1 MKLIIFICCF
11 LFTYPTQAQFWKK
24 LGDKVEKAAERSVER
39 TVEKRTDREV
49 EKSSE
54 RVLDSILDA
63 PKKKNNKRK
72 KGEPII
78 GSANQENSTIVT
90 SSKDFVSGSK
100 VIYSDTFKNDA
111 VGDFPVTW
119 NTNSSG
125 EVITLDNQEER
136 WLQLGLGEFTPDGIT
151 QIPDNCTFEFDLTV
165 SNNFDWYSD
174 GIWVNIIAVKNRQK
188 DFTQWSRFGT
198 GTDGVRLRLKPK
210 NFEYTGE
217 TEILTYLNRDKIIQN
232 GKNTKQ
238 FTLKNKT
245 VHVALWRQKNRLR
258 VYLNE
263 EKAWDIPR
271 AFGPANYNSI
281 SFNTAGS
288 EEEHFYISNLR
299 LAIAGE
305 DTRHALLETG
315 KFETNEILF
324 DVNKAIIKP
333 SSFKILD
340 ELGQA
345 LADNPEVTIKII
357 GHTDSDGSADA
368 NLKLSEKRAAA
379 IKVYLSNHFPIT
391 GNRMQVM
398 GKGETE
404 PIASNATPD
413 GKAKNR
419 RVEFIKL

>member
-281 SFNTAGS
+281 SFNTAGG

>member
-11 LFTYPTQAQFWKK
+11 LFAYPTQAQFWKK

-281 SFNTAGS
+281 SFNTAGG

-404 PIASNATPD
+404 PVASNATPD

-419 RVEFIKL
+419 RVEFVKL

>member
-11 LFTYPTQAQFWKK
+11 LFAYPTQAQFWKK

-281 SFNTAGS
+281 SFNTAGG

>member
-100 VIYSDTFKNDA
+100 VIYSDTFKNDG

-125 EVITLDNQEER
+125 EVITFDNQEER

-281 SFNTAGS
+281 SFNTAGG

-368 NLKLSEKRAAA
+368 NLKLSEKRATA

-404 PIASNATPD
+404 PVASNATPD

-419 RVEFIKL
+419 RVEFVKL

>member
-125 EVITLDNQEER
+125 EVITFDNQEER

-281 SFNTAGS
+281 SFNTAGG

>member
-11 LFTYPTQAQFWKK
+11 LFAYPTQAQFWKK

-100 VIYSDTFKNDA
+100 VIYSDTFKNDG

-125 EVITLDNQEER
+125 EVITFDNQEER

-281 SFNTAGS
+281 SFNTAGG

>member
-11 LFTYPTQAQFWKK
+11 LFAYPTQAQFWKK

-100 VIYSDTFKNDA
+100 VIYSDTFKNDG

-125 EVITLDNQEER
+125 EVITFDNQEER

-281 SFNTAGS
+281 SFNTAGG

-368 NLKLSEKRAAA
+368 NLKLSEKRATA

-404 PIASNATPD
+404 PVASNATPD

-419 RVEFIKL
+419 RVEFVKL

>member
-11 LFTYPTQAQFWKK
+11 LFAYPTQAQFWKK

-368 NLKLSEKRAAA
+368 NLKLSEKRATA

-404 PIASNATPD
+404 PVASNATPD

-419 RVEFIKL
+419 RVEFVKL

>member
-11 LFTYPTQAQFWKK
+11 LFAYPTQAQFWKK

-281 SFNTAGS
+281 SFNTAGG

-368 NLKLSEKRAAA
+368 NLKLSEKRATA

-404 PIASNATPD
+404 PVASNATPD

-419 RVEFIKL
+419 RVEFVKL

>member
-100 VIYSDTFKNDA
+100 VIYSDTFKNDG

-125 EVITLDNQEER
+125 EVITFDNQEER

-281 SFNTAGS
+281 SFNTAGG

-404 PIASNATPD
+404 PVASNATPD

-419 RVEFIKL
+419 RVEFVKL

>member
-100 VIYSDTFKNDA
+100 VIYSDTFKNDG

-125 EVITLDNQEER
+125 EVITFDNQEER

-281 SFNTAGS
+281 SFNTAGG

>member
-100 VIYSDTFKNDA
+100 VIYSDTFKNDG

-368 NLKLSEKRAAA
+368 NLKLSEKRATA

-404 PIASNATPD
+404 PVASNATPD

-419 RVEFIKL
+419 RVEFVKL

>member
-100 VIYSDTFKNDA
+100 VIYSDTFKNDG

-125 EVITLDNQEER
+125 EVITFDNQEER

-210 NFEYTGE
+210 N
-217 TEILTYLNRDKIIQN
+217 
-232 GKNTKQ
+232 
-238 FTLKNKT
+238 
-245 VHVALWRQKNRLR
+245 
-258 VYLNE
+258 
-263 EKAWDIPR
+263 
-271 AFGPANYNSI
+271 
-281 SFNTAGS
+281 
-288 EEEHFYISNLR
+288 
-299 LAIAGE
+299 
-305 DTRHALLETG
+305 
-315 KFETNEILF
+315 
-324 DVNKAIIKP
+324 
-333 SSFKILD
+333 
-340 ELGQA
+340 
-345 LADNPEVTIKII
+345 
-357 GHTDSDGSADA
+357 
-368 NLKLSEKRAAA
+368 
-379 IKVYLSNHFPIT
+379 
-391 GNRMQVM
+391 
-398 GKGETE
+398 
-404 PIASNATPD
+404 
-413 GKAKNR
+413 
-419 RVEFIKL
+419 

>member
-100 VIYSDTFKNDA
+100 VIYSDTFKNDG

-125 EVITLDNQEER
+125 EVITFDNQEER

-368 NLKLSEKRAAA
+368 NLKLSEKRATA

-404 PIASNATPD
+404 PVASNATPD

-419 RVEFIKL
+419 RVEFVKL

>member
-281 SFNTAGS
+281 SFNTAGG

-368 NLKLSEKRAAA
+368 NLKLSEKRATA

-404 PIASNATPD
+404 PVASNATPD

-419 RVEFIKL
+419 RVEFVKL

>member
-281 SFNTAGS
+281 SFNTAGG

-357 GHTDSDGSADA
+357 GH
-368 NLKLSEKRAAA
+368 
-379 IKVYLSNHFPIT
+379 
-391 GNRMQVM
+391 
-398 GKGETE
+398 
-404 PIASNATPD
+404 
-413 GKAKNR
+413 
-419 RVEFIKL
+419 

>member
-11 LFTYPTQAQFWKK
+11 LFAYPTQAQFWKK

-281 SFNTAGS
+281 SFNTAGG

-368 NLKLSEKRAAA
+368 NLKLSEKRATA

-391 GNRMQVM
+391 GNRMKVM

>member
-11 LFTYPTQAQFWKK
+11 LFAYPTQAQFWKK

-125 EVITLDNQEER
+125 EVITFDNQEER

-281 SFNTAGS
+281 SFNTAGG

-404 PIASNATPD
+404 PVASNATPD

-419 RVEFIKL
+419 RVEFVKL

>member
-11 LFTYPTQAQFWKK
+11 LFAYPTQAQFWKK

-125 EVITLDNQEER
+125 EVITFDNQEER

-281 SFNTAGS
+281 SFNTAGG

-368 NLKLSEKRAAA
+368 NLKLSEKRATA

-404 PIASNATPD
+404 PVASNATPD

-419 RVEFIKL
+419 RVEFVKL